1 MLKLTAADLRKLP
14 AETLAVPVCEEVSI
28 HPRGPVASLV
38 RRAQR
43 YEEFTGKSGSE
54 LHLYDPPRAAVRRA
68 IFFGIGPRDQLD
80 AEALRRF
87 AGKAVKAAI
96 ERGLESLCLAV
107 PSFKKL
113 GIDAETLL
121 KALMEGAC
129 LANHIY
135 DRFRSDPKKK
145 PLQTICFRTSP
156 GAVEAFSTLPKTVQ
170 TVCEGTCLA
179 REWVSDP
186 SNEKTPALLAAAVKK
201 RAEAAGLRVEVL
213 EREALKKNKM
223 GALLAVA
230 AGSENP
236 PAMVLLEHAPKK
248 PAKTIALVGKGIT
261 FDTGGYNLKPS
272 NSLDGMKADMAGAA
286 AVAGVLLTAARL
298 KPKIRLVAALP
309 MVENMVS
316 GAAARPGDIVTAYTG
331 KTVEIG
337 NTDAEGRLILAD
349 AMAYVIDRYRP
360 DIILDMA
367 TLTGACLVAL
377 GEKIAGVFSRDDRL
391 AEVVLAAGEK
401 THERCWRL
409 PLPDD
414 YKEMLESKFADIR
427 NIGSSRWGGAIAAA
441 LFLSEFVGETPWVH
455 IDIAGPAYAKKS
467 GDYCGPG
474 GTGFGVRLLWEILV
488 NLEQKST

>member
-1 MLKLTAADLRKLP
+1 VLKLTAADLRNLP
-14 AETLAVPVCEEVSI
+14 AETLAVPVCEDASI

-38 RRAQR
+38 RRALG
-43 YEEFTGKSGSE
+43 YEEFIGKSGKE
-54 LHLYDPPRAAVRRA
+54 LHLYDPPRFNVRRV
-68 IFFGIGPRDQLD
+68 IVFGIGPKDKVD
-80 AEALRRF
+80 AETLRSF
-87 AGKAVKAAI
+87 AGKAVKTAI
-96 ERGLESLCLAV
+96 DWRLDSLCLEA
-107 PSFKKL
+107 PAPQKL
-113 GIDAETLL
+113 GLDTRSLL

-135 DRFRSDPKKK
+135 DRFKTDPKKN
-145 PLQTICFRTSP
+145 PLQTIYFRTSP
-156 GAVEAFSTLPKTVQ
+156 GVAEAFSALPETVQ
-170 TVCEGTCLA
+170 TVCEAACLA

-201 RAEAAGLRVEVL
+201 RAQSAGLRVEVQ
-213 EREALKKNKM
+213 EKETLKKNKM

-236 PAMVLLEHAPKK
+236 PAMVLLDYAPKN
-248 PAKTIALVGKGIT
+248 PEKTVALVGKGIT

-286 AVAGVLLTAARL
+286 AVAGALLAAARL
-298 KPKIRLVAALP
+298 KPKIRVVAALP

-316 GAAARPGDIVTAYTG
+316 GAATRPGDIVSAYTG

-337 NTDAEGRLILAD
+337 NTDAEGRLVLAD

-360 DIILDMA
+360 DMILDMA

-391 AEVVLAAGEK
+391 AEVVLAAGEE

-414 YKEMLESKFADIR
+414 YKELLESKFADIR

-455 IDIAGPAYAKKS
+455 IDIAGPAYTKKG

-474 GTGFGVRLLWEILV
+474 GTGFGVRLLWEVLDR
-488 NLEQKST
+488 LRS